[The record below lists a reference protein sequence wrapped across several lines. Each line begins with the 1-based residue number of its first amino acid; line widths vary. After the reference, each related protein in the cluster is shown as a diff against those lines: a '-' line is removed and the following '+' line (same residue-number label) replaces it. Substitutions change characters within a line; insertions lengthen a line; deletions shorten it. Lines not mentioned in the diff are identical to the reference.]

1 MRMQWRMQW
10 RWRRGWRGR
19 RGRRVGGVVEWW
31 NGRVE
36 GGCGGARPGP
46 EAEAGAV
53 NGCQSGLGNQD
64 SGISVGRQ
72 GRQGR
77 ALGQGR
83 HSGEGRCIKTRPPGR
98 RRQAGEGRTSG
109 AGAGAGMDAGAA
121 ASSELGGLWA
131 VGWLWAGFGRRRRR
145 LLSSSAGPPG
155 AGARQG
161 SPAVRAHWLRRA
173 RWCHGDGYGHFPK
186 PAIDEVQARFFR
198 RPDIRACIGAPTHV
212 FWRKNRVYSP
222 KARCWV
228 YWRGESTGGRPGW
241 HGAPR
246 A

>member
-1 MRMQWRMQW
+1 VEWAWSRVDAGCQART
-10 RWRRGWRGR
+10 RGR
-19 RGRRVGGVVEWW
+19 GRCSEWMPIR
-31 NGRVE
+31 NRE
-36 GGCGGARPGP
+36 
-46 EAEAGAV
+46 
-53 NGCQSGLGNQD
+53 
-64 SGISVGRQ
+64 SGIGRGQ
-72 GRQGR
+72 DRAGQDR

-98 RRQAGEGRTSG
+98 RRQASEGRRARVRARAWAQAQQPAVSLE
-109 AGAGAGMDAGAA
+109 AC
-121 ASSELGGLWA
+121 GLWA
-131 VGWLWAGFGRRRRR
+131 GCGLAVAAGGGGGC
-145 LLSSSAGPPG
+145 LSSSAGPPG

-161 SPAVRAHWLRRA
+161 SLVACAHWLRRA